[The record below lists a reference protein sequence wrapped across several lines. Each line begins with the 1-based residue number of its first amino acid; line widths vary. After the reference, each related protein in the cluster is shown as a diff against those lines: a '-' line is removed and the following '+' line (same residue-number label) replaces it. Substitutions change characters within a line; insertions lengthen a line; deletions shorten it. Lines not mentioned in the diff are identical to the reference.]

1 MTLEKSGQVV
11 RSGGEGEGG
20 GIYRT
25 SEERMVVATCFPSQM
40 NEEEL
45 LHTIAGFRWTGVIL
59 AWIGIA
65 VNEVMRPWQSDSRA
79 FRRHSPLDGEDG
91 CWVGANECTTL

>member
-1 MTLEKSGQVV
+1 MEAK
-11 RSGGEGEGG
+11 REGE
-20 GIYRT
+20 YRT
-25 SEERMVVATCFPSQM
+25 SEDQMVVANCSPSQM